1 VLSPPYDYL
10 DLHGGS
16 RWFINGSF
24 IDGSFINGSFI
35 NGSKQIP

>member
-24 IDGSFINGSFI
+24 INGWFI

>member
-1 VLSPPYDYL
+1 VLSPPHDYL

-16 RWFINGSF
+16 RWFINGWF
-24 IDGSFINGSFI
+24 IDGWFINGSFI